1 MVMVMLKRSIFC
13 VLFLLLCASCF
24 SNARLHPSGG
34 AEVNVIPVIT
44 KVSVVNTSKVMRDQ
58 VEIEG
63 NLMNK
68 KSGKENVRK
77 YVKKK
82 RSLRS
87 RLGGEIVDGEFVA
100 FTADYHSPRHHPP
113 KNNK

>member
-1 MVMVMLKRSIFC
+1 
-13 VLFLLLCASCF
+13 ASVV
-24 SNARLHPSGG
+24 ST
-34 AEVNVIPVIT
+34 T
-44 KVSVVNTSKVMRDQ
+44 KVKNQ

-68 KSGKENVRK
+68 KNAKENNVRK
-77 YVKKK
+77 YVKNTKNLNSSSSSSSSLSQSNVEIKK

-87 RLGGEIVDGEFVA
+87 RLGGELDGGFVA

>member
-1 MVMVMLKRSIFC
+1 
-13 VLFLLLCASCF
+13 
-24 SNARLHPSGG
+24 NAEANGIINPDTKDS
-34 AEVNVIPVIT
+34 VVSTT
-44 KVSVVNTSKVMRDQ
+44 KVRNQ

-63 NLMNK
+63 NLMEK
-68 KSGKENVRK
+68 KNAKENNVRK
-77 YVKKK
+77 YVKNAKNSNSSSSSSSSQSNVEIKK

-87 RLGGEIVDGEFVA
+87 RLGSEVDGGFVA

>member
-1 MVMVMLKRSIFC
+1 MVMLKRSIFC
-13 VLFLLLCASCF
+13 VLFLLLSASCF

-34 AEVNVIPVIT
+34 AEVNVIPV
-44 KVSVVNTSKVMRDQ
+44 SVVNTSKVMGDQ

-63 NLMNK
+63 NK

-87 RLGGEIVDGEFVA
+87 RLGGEIVDGGFVA

>member
-44 KVSVVNTSKVMRDQ
+44 KVSVVNTIKVRDQ

-63 NLMNK
+63 KLMNK
-68 KSGKENVRK
+68 KSAKENVRK
-77 YVKKK
+77 YVKNK

-87 RLGGEIVDGEFVA
+87 RLGGEIDGGFVA